1 MIDVLRSAINAAA
14 EVAYKPDDGIDLLG
28 LLIIYAPAWLPAL
41 GTLAVVVHGQ
51 RKGRDRRDE
60 DRAVLAD
67 MSEKVEVVKREVK
80 NDHPDDQNMRDQIDR
95 IEQAVHA
102 QGQDIRAQGE
112 DIREIRQRQIE
123 QGRDIGGIREEIRT
137 ERKERIAGDRRWQ

>member
-1 MIDVLRSAINAAA
+1 MTLADVLGAAA

-51 RKGRDRRDE
+51 RKGRDRRNE

-67 MSEKVEVVKREVK
+67 MHEKVEVVKREVK

-95 IEQAVHA
+95 IEQAVST
-102 QGQDIRAQGE
+102 QGE

-123 QGRDIGGIREEIRT
+123 QGRDIGGIREELRT
-137 ERKERIAGDRRWQ
+137 ERKERIEGDERWRGQQ